1 MKRVMQA
8 FRFIV
13 RNLAI
18 AFAVAGI
25 AWGTGYWFGKGWSYA
40 QPDVTLHVH
49 YEDETDATP

>member
-1 MKRVMQA
+1 MQA